1 MTPFMALLAL
11 DLFFCQ
17 TDHIQKQRA
26 RERDKC
32 TKRDRVAETLI
43 ALCFVFFVLNPKV
56 CHWPRK
62 RN

>member
-43 ALCFVFFVLNPKV
+43 ALCFVFFCVKS
-56 CHWPRK
+56 
-62 RN
+62 